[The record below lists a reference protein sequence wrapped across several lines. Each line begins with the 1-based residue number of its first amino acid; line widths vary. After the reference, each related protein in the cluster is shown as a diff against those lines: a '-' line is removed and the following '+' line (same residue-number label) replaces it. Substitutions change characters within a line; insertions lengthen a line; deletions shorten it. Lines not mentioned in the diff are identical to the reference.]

1 MKLQLAI
8 RTTLAVSTSLL
19 YFAAQAQTGPEKGDW
34 IIRAGAGV
42 VSAPASIGASKRR
55 NMLLP
60 SIDVRNQ
67 NGFFA
72 SVADGIGFET
82 KPDDWTLSA
91 ALGADF
97 YSRDPKDNSRLAG
110 LEKIGI
116 APALKLGAGYAL
128 GDFNLSA
135 ALSSRLGGGIK
146 RGNSLVLEGSYNAI
160 ASKRLLGIIGITG
173 TVIDTKFARNLLS
186 TSPADSAVTGL
197 PVYQAGSGLLD
208 AGVFAQALYRFDD
221 RWTLFSR
228 LQFSQLRGDA
238 AKSPI
243 VEKKNQ
249 TTFLLFTN
257 HSF

>member
-1 MKLQLAI
+1 MKPQFAN
-8 RTTLAVSTSLL
+8 RVTLAVTTSLL
-19 YFAAQAQTGPEKGDW
+19 CFATQAQTSPEKSDW

-60 SIDVRNQ
+60 NIDVRNQ

-82 KPDDWTLSA
+82 KPGDWTLSA

-110 LEKIGI
+110 LEKIGF

-135 ALSSRLGGGIK
+135 ALSSRLGSANK
-146 RGNSLVLEGSYNAI
+146 RGNSLVLEGGYNAI
-160 ASKRLLGIIGITG
+160 ASKKLLGTVGLTG
-173 TVIDTKFARNLLS
+173 TVIDTKFARNLVS
-186 TSPADSAVTGL
+186 ISPADSLVTGL

-208 AGVFAQALYRFDD
+208 AGVFAQALYRIDD
-221 RWTLFSR
+221 RWIVFSR
-228 LQFSQLRGDA
+228 LQLMQLQGDA
-238 AKSPI
+238 AKSPL
-243 VEKKNQ
+243 VQKKNQ
-249 TTFLLFTN
+249 TTFLLFATY
-257 HSF
+257 SF